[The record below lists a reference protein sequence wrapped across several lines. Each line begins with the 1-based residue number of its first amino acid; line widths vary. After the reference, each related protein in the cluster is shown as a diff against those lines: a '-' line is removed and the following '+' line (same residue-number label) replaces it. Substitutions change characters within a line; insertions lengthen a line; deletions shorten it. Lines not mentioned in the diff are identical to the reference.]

1 MWPNPSRKNRDEV
14 VLWVEG
20 KTADSNVA
28 EPETEGNEKQKEDYD
43 LNGGEEE
50 EHRNCQTGELGIRK
64 ED

>member
-20 KTADSNVA
+20 KMADSNVA
-28 EPETEGNEKQKEDYD
+28 MPEAEGNEKQKEDYD

-50 EHRNCQTGELGIRK
+50 EHRSHQTGESGIRK